1 MSTLRSNLH
10 HFGYPT
16 QTAIHFSSVCVST
29 MSAPH
34 AFLDLHITWLT
45 MNVCTM
51 AFPIDIAIDKGTL
64 DAMLYGSLL
73 DLANEVKANLKTYL
87 DQVARVLKS
96 DGGKWLYVT

>member
-1 MSTLRSNLH
+1 MSTLPSNLH
-10 HFGYPT
+10 QLGYPT
-16 QTAIHFSSVCVST
+16 QTAIDFSSVYIST
-29 MSAPH
+29 MSALH
-34 AFLDLHITWLT
+34 AFLDLPITWLA
-45 MNVCTM
+45 MDVCTM
-51 AFPIDIAIDKGTL
+51 TFPVDIAIDKGTL